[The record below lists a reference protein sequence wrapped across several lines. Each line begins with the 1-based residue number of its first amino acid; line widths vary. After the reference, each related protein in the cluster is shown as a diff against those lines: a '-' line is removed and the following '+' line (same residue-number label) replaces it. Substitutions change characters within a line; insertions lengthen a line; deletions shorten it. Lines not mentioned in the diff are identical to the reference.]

1 MTSAPQDQA
10 RPIAPV
16 NPASPARSAPSA
28 PPATPNPARPRA
40 RGEFADL
47 LRSRRDRL
55 TPADVGLPEGSRRR
69 TAGLRRE
76 EVAQLAGVSTTYYTF
91 LEQGRDV
98 RPSPQVLTALAAAL
112 RLSAAERAHPFELAG
127 VSSPAGPEAHAESVP
142 PALATMVTRLD
153 PYPAYLKGRRWDVLA
168 ANRAARALFADWR
181 SRRPDDR
188 NLLWWMF
195 TDPAARKVYVD
206 WVQEAS
212 AMLAR
217 FRAAAA
223 RRPGDPDFTGL
234 IDRLHQASPEVRNWW
249 PRHDVLPV
257 ASGTKQLH
265 HPALGDVTFEHTV
278 LQVAEHPDQT
288 LVYFTTSSV
297 PESRL
302 AALAATLPVP

>member
-1 MTSAPQDQA
+1 M
-10 RPIAPV
+10 
-16 NPASPARSAPSA
+16 ARSGSAASHPVPDREPGQPS
-28 PPATPNPARPRA
+28 PRS

-55 TPADVGLPEGSRRR
+55 TPADVGLPAGTRRR

-98 RPSPQVLTALAAAL
+98 RPSRQVLTALAAAL
-112 RLSAAERAHPFELAG
+112 RLSSAERAHLFQLAG
-127 VSSPAGPEAHAESVP
+127 ATPPAACGAHAETVLPTVS
-142 PALATMVTRLD
+142 AMVARLD
-153 PYPAYLKGRRWDVLA
+153 PWPAYLKGGRWDVLA
-168 ANRAARALFADWR
+168 ANRAARALLADFPAR
-181 SRRPDDR
+181 ASGDR

-206 WVQEAS
+206 WEQEAA

-234 IDRLHQASPEVRNWW
+234 IDRLHQASPEVRDWW

-257 ASGTKQLH
+257 ASGTKRLH
-265 HPALGDVTFEHTV
+265 HPALGDVTFEHAV
-278 LQVAEHPDQT
+278 LQVADHPDQT
-288 LVYFTTSSV
+288 LVCFSGADV

-302 AALAATLPVP
+302 AKLADGVT